1 MLIIKWRCLNYVTLY
16 FFISFSRT
24 LRVPIPFYLTIIG
37 CLVYLPFRRHWDKV
51 FGWVDA
57 IIFDCCLAIPLVLY
71 ACFFVYTETPPT
83 TGNIIATVIAAIV
96 GAVVGLVI
104 LVDCWRRCS
113 NIIEIIF
120 LPLVMIMV
128 FCMIILFW
136 WIFLLLMGFAT
147 KSDDR

>member
-1 MLIIKWRCLNYVTLY
+1 MLRYI
-16 FFISFSRT
+16 FSFHFLERYGFQS
-24 LRVPIPFYLTIIG
+24 LFYLTIIG

-113 NIIEIIF
+113 TIIEIIF
-120 LPLVMIMV
+120 LPLVMIMG

-136 WIFLLLMGFAT
+136 WGFLLLMGFAT

>member
-1 MLIIKWRCLNYVTLY
+1 MEMFELCYAI
-16 FFISFSRT
+16 FFHFIFSNAT
-24 LRVPIPFYLTIIG
+24 GSNPFFYLTIIG

-136 WIFLLLMGFAT
+136 WVFLLLMGFAT

>member
-1 MLIIKWRCLNYVTLY
+1 MSEKKNNKSLLNFIRKNLY
-16 FFISFSRT
+16 
-24 LRVPIPFYLTIIG
+24 YLVIG
-37 CLVYLPFRRHWDKV
+37 VSLV
-51 FGWVDA
+51 
-57 IIFDCCLAIPLVLY
+57 
-71 ACFFVYTETPPT
+71 
-83 TGNIIATVIAAIV
+83 IIATVIAAIV

-136 WIFLLLMGFAT
+136 WVFLLLMGFAT